1 MDWEMWTAAGALAM
15 LITTVILAQGRWIA
29 KSNEAALEGLRRDVD
44 RRFEGQKALLNHREA
59 KSGDADRAAR
69 DRMNELSQQLSQ
81 QLTTLNVVARDVAF
95 LAGRLEEWEGGRPA
109 AQGAARGR
117 GPKTGG
123 CD

>member
-1 MDWEMWTAAGALAM
+1 MDWEMWTAAGALAT

-29 KSNEAALEGLRRDVD
+29 KCNEAALEGLRRDMD
-44 RRFEGQKALLNHREA
+44 RRFEGLKAVLNLRETKNSDAERDA
-59 KSGDADRAAR
+59 K
-69 DRMNELSQQLSQ
+69 DRMNGLSQ

-109 AQGAARGR
+109 AQGAARDR

-123 CD
+123 CA